1 MKPKK
6 LFLLSTI
13 VVALAAA
20 TVTLFITP
28 TMAMQQSQEI
38 VPTPKSIIG
47 AKGVMAFVVKM
58 VDSGSAAEQA
68 GLKAGDL
75 VTDLGEQINS
85 IEEFQKRIW
94 QSEPGTT
101 FRVTYLR
108 FNPATGQLEEHN
120 TAIQTKAFSIS
131 GKTSGS

>member
-1 MKPKK
+1 MKPRN
-6 LFLLSTI
+6 LFLLTTI
-13 VVALAAA
+13 VVVMAAV
-20 TVTLFITP
+20 TVTFLLTP
-28 TMAMQQSQEI
+28 TMAMQQTQER

-85 IEEFQKRIW
+85 IEEFQKKIW

-108 FNPATGQLEEHN
+108 FNPATGQLEKHN
-120 TAIQTKAFSIS
+120 TAIQTKAFSMS
-131 GKTSGS
+131 VKTSGF